1 MTCSTENST
10 VGTRSCQRSPR
21 RRLAGSHGGDFRRHR
36 APSFQDRTP
45 HVSPATP
52 RSIGEMISSSFER
65 GRFAQVLRAA
75 GTFLGGDGERNT
87 SPREPYMQG
96 VTANSAVICWV
107 SAGPDAGVVEYGKT
121 PELGRKEAEA
131 RIGGRHAVALT
142 GLDPGSTYHYRVE
155 GAGGSSA
162 TGCFCTAPAGDDSRF
177 SFAVVGDSGSGG
189 KGQLA
194 VAALLERLRPD
205 LVLHTGDV
213 VYPAGQERHYD
224 RRFFAPY
231 RNLIKTVPLFPVLG
245 NHDVREGNGATFL
258 ENFHPPLVSPGGTK
272 RYYSFDW
279 GNTHFVALDS
289 ELYHGDM
296 GSDPE
301 EQRDFLERD
310 LATTREHWKIVFL
323 HRSPYGSSRHG
334 GDEKVREDL
343 EPLFAKHGVDL
354 VFSGHDHVYE
364 RTEPIR
370 GVTYVVSGGGGR
382 RLYPAG
388 RSARTVSSVSAHHAV
403 LVRAD
408 GGHLS
413 LEAIEAGGTYV
424 DRLDLYQPYA
434 R

>member
-1 MTCSTENST
+1 
-10 VGTRSCQRSPR
+10 
-21 RRLAGSHGGDFRRHR
+21 LAGSHGGGFREER
-36 APSFQDRTP
+36 APSFRDRILYVP
-45 HVSPATP
+45 PAIPGST
-52 RSIGEMISSSFER
+52 GEMISSYIER

-75 GTFLGGDGERNT
+75 GTFLGGDGEANT

-96 VTANSAVICWV
+96 VTAYSAVICWV

-131 RIGGRHAVALT
+131 RVGGRHAVALT

-245 NHDVREGNGATFL
+245 NHDVRKGNGAAFL
-258 ENFHPPLVSPGGTK
+258 ENFHPPLGSPGSTK

-289 ELYHGDM
+289 ELYHGDR

-310 LATTREHWKIVFL
+310 LATTRKHWRIVFL

-343 EPLFAKHGVDL
+343 EPLFATHGVDL

-364 RTEPIR
+364 RTVPIR

-403 LVRAD
+403 LVRVD

-413 LEAIEAGGTYV
+413 LEAVEAGGTYV
-424 DRLDLYQPYA
+424 DRLDLYQLYA

>member
-1 MTCSTENST
+1 
-10 VGTRSCQRSPR
+10 
-21 RRLAGSHGGDFRRHR
+21 
-36 APSFQDRTP
+36 
-45 HVSPATP
+45 
-52 RSIGEMISSSFER
+52 MISSYFER
-65 GRFAQVLRAA
+65 GRIAQVLRAA
-75 GTFLGGDGERNT
+75 GTFLGGDGEANT
-87 SPREPYMQG
+87 PPREPYMQG
-96 VTANSAVICWV
+96 VTAYSAVICWV

-121 PELGRKEAEA
+121 PELGRKEARA
-131 RIGGRHAVALT
+131 RVGGRHSVALT
-142 GLDPGSTYHYRVE
+142 GLDPGSTYYYRVE

-194 VAALLERLRPD
+194 VAALLKRLRPD

-224 RRFFAPY
+224 RRFFTPY

-245 NHDVREGNGATFL
+245 NHDVRKGNGAAFL
-258 ENFHPPLVSPGGTK
+258 ENFHPPLGSPGSTK

-289 ELYHGDM
+289 ELYHGDR
-296 GSDPE
+296 GSNPE

-310 LATTREHWKIVFL
+310 LATTRKHWRIVFL

-364 RTEPIR
+364 RTVPIR

-403 LVRAD
+403 LVRVD
-408 GGHLS
+408 GGNLS
-413 LEAIEAGGTYV
+413 LKAVEAGGTHV

>member
-1 MTCSTENST
+1 
-10 VGTRSCQRSPR
+10 V
-21 RRLAGSHGGDFRRHR
+21 
-36 APSFQDRTP
+36 
-45 HVSPATP
+45 
-52 RSIGEMISSSFER
+52 
-65 GRFAQVLRAA
+65 
-75 GTFLGGDGERNT
+75 
-87 SPREPYMQG
+87 QG
-96 VTANSAVICWV
+96 VTASSAVICWV
-107 SAGPDAGVVEYGKT
+107 SQHPGSGVVEYGKT
-121 PELGRKEAEA
+121 PELGCKETDP
-131 RIGGRHAVALT
+131 RVRRRHVVALAA
-142 GLDPGSTYHYRVE
+142 LDPGSTYHYRVE
-155 GAGGSSA
+155 GVGGSSS
-162 TGCFCTAPAGDDSRF
+162 GCFRTAPVGDDSRF

-245 NHDVREGNGATFL
+245 NHDVRKGNGAAFL
-258 ENFHPPLVSPGGTK
+258 ENFHPPLGSPGSTK

-289 ELYHGDM
+289 ELYRGDR
-296 GSDPE
+296 GSNPE
-301 EQRDFLERD
+301 EQRVFLERD
-310 LATTREHWKIVFL
+310 LATTRKRWKVAFL

-343 EPLFAKHGVDL
+343 EPLFVKHGADL

-364 RTEPIR
+364 RTVPIT

-388 RSARTVSSVSAHHAV
+388 NGELTASSVSAYHAV
-403 LVRAD
+403 LVRVSGSRLLLETLEV
-408 GGHLS
+408 GGKV
-413 LEAIEAGGTYV
+413 V
-424 DRLDLYQPYA
+424 DRLELYQPHA
-434 R
+434 K

>member
-1 MTCSTENST
+1 
-10 VGTRSCQRSPR
+10 
-21 RRLAGSHGGDFRRHR
+21 
-36 APSFQDRTP
+36 
-45 HVSPATP
+45 
-52 RSIGEMISSSFER
+52 MISSYFER

-75 GTFLGGDGERNT
+75 GTFLGGDGEANT
-87 SPREPYMQG
+87 PPREPYMQG
-96 VTANSAVICWV
+96 VTAYSAVICWV

-121 PELGRKEAEA
+121 PELGLKEAEA
-131 RIGGRHAVALT
+131 RVGGRHAVALT

-213 VYPAGQERHYD
+213 VYPAGHERHYD

-245 NHDVREGNGATFL
+245 NHDVRKGNGAAFL
-258 ENFHPPLVSPGGTK
+258 ENFHPPLGSPGSTK

-289 ELYHGDM
+289 ELYHGDR

-310 LATTREHWKIVFL
+310 LATTRKHWRIVFL

-343 EPLFAKHGVDL
+343 EPLFAKNGVDL

-364 RTEPIR
+364 RTVPIR

-403 LVRAD
+403 LVRVD
-408 GGHLS
+408 GSHLS
-413 LEAIEAGGTYV
+413 LEAVEAGGTYV

>member
-1 MTCSTENST
+1 MI
-10 VGTRSCQRSPR
+10 
-21 RRLAGSHGGDFRRHR
+21 L
-36 APSFQDRTP
+36 SF
-45 HVSPATP
+45 
-52 RSIGEMISSSFER
+52 FER
-65 GRFAQVLRAA
+65 GRFALALRTARSL
-75 GTFLGGDGERNT
+75 LGGAKGLEQ
-87 SPREPYMQG
+87 PRGPYVQG
-96 VTANSAVICWV
+96 VTASSAVICWV
-107 SAGPDAGVVEYGKT
+107 SQHPGSGVVEYGKT
-121 PELGRKEAEA
+121 PELGCKETDP
-131 RIGGRHAVALT
+131 RVRRRHVVALAA
-142 GLDPGSTYHYRVE
+142 LDPGSTYHYRVE
-155 GAGGSSA
+155 GVGGSSS
-162 TGCFCTAPAGDDSRF
+162 GCFRTAPVGDDSRF

-245 NHDVREGNGATFL
+245 NHDVRKGNGAAFL
-258 ENFHPPLVSPGGTK
+258 ENFHPPLGSPGSTK

-289 ELYHGDM
+289 ELYHGDR
-296 GSDPE
+296 GSNPE

-310 LATTREHWKIVFL
+310 LATTRKRWKVAFL

-343 EPLFAKHGVDL
+343 EPLFVKHGADL

-364 RTEPIR
+364 RTVPIT

-388 RSARTVSSVSAHHAV
+388 NGELTASSVSAHHAV
-403 LVRAD
+403 VVRVSSSRLLLETLEV
-408 GGHLS
+408 GGKV
-413 LEAIEAGGTYV
+413 V
-424 DRLDLYQPYA
+424 DRLELYQPHA
-434 R
+434 K

>member
-52 RSIGEMISSSFER
+52 GSIGEMISSSFER
-65 GRFAQVLRAA
+65 GRFAQVLRAG

-142 GLDPGSTYHYRVE
+142 GLDSGSTYHYRVE
-155 GAGGSSA
+155 GVGGSSA
-162 TGCFCTAPAGDDSRF
+162 TGCFRTAPAGDDSRF

-194 VAALLERLRPD
+194 VPARLNRWSPRR
-205 LVLHTGDV
+205 GR
-213 VYPAGQERHYD
+213 PAGGVVHRPGQGPHND

-245 NHDVREGNGATFL
+245 NHDVRKGNGAAFL
-258 ENFHPPLVSPGGTK
+258 ENFHLPLGSPGSTK

-289 ELYHGDM
+289 ELYHSDR

-310 LATTREHWKIVFL
+310 LATTRKRWKIVFL

-343 EPLFAKHGVDL
+343 EPPFVKHEGDF

-364 RTEPIR
+364 RTVPIR

-388 RSARTVSSVSAHHAV
+388 NGDLTASSVSAHHAV
-403 LVRAD
+403 LVHVD

-413 LEAIEAGGTYV
+413 LMAVEAGGTYV
-424 DRLDLYQPYA
+424 D
-434 R
+434 

>member
-1 MTCSTENST
+1 MI
-10 VGTRSCQRSPR
+10 
-21 RRLAGSHGGDFRRHR
+21 L
-36 APSFQDRTP
+36 SF
-45 HVSPATP
+45 
-52 RSIGEMISSSFER
+52 FER
-65 GRFAQVLRAA
+65 WRFALALRTARSL
-75 GTFLGGDGERNT
+75 LGGATGLEQ
-87 SPREPYMQG
+87 PRGPYMQG
-96 VTANSAVICWV
+96 VTASSAVICWV
-107 SAGPDAGVVEYGKT
+107 SQHPGSGVVEYGKT
-121 PELGRKEAEA
+121 PELGCKETDP
-131 RIGGRHAVALT
+131 RVRRRHVVALAA
-142 GLDPGSTYHYRVE
+142 LDPGSTYHYRVE
-155 GAGGSSA
+155 GVGGSSS
-162 TGCFCTAPAGDDSRF
+162 GCFRTAPVGDDSRF

-245 NHDVREGNGATFL
+245 NHDVRKGNGAAFL
-258 ENFHPPLVSPGGTK
+258 ENFHPPLGSPGSTK

-289 ELYHGDM
+289 ELYHGDR
-296 GSDPE
+296 GSNPE

-310 LATTREHWKIVFL
+310 LATTRKRWTVAFL

-343 EPLFAKHGVDL
+343 EPLFVKHGVDL

-364 RTEPIR
+364 RTVPIT

-388 RSARTVSSVSAHHAV
+388 NGELTASSVSAHHAV
-403 LVRAD
+403 LVRVSGSRLLLETLEV
-408 GGHLS
+408 GGKV
-413 LEAIEAGGTYV
+413 V
-424 DRLDLYQPYA
+424 DRLELYQPHA
-434 R
+434 K

>member
-1 MTCSTENST
+1 MI
-10 VGTRSCQRSPR
+10 
-21 RRLAGSHGGDFRRHR
+21 L
-36 APSFQDRTP
+36 SF
-45 HVSPATP
+45 
-52 RSIGEMISSSFER
+52 FER
-65 GRFAQVLRAA
+65 GRFALALRTARSL
-75 GTFLGGDGERNT
+75 LGGAKGLEQ
-87 SPREPYMQG
+87 PRGPYVQG
-96 VTANSAVICWV
+96 VTASSAVICWV
-107 SAGPDAGVVEYGKT
+107 SKHPGSGVVEYGKS
-121 PELGRKEAEA
+121 PELGCKETDP
-131 RIGGRHAVALT
+131 RVRRRHVVALAA
-142 GLDPGSTYHYRVE
+142 LDPGSTYHYRVE
-155 GAGGSSA
+155 GVGGSSS
-162 TGCFCTAPAGDDSRF
+162 GCFRTAPVGDDSRF

-245 NHDVREGNGATFL
+245 NHDVRKGNGAAFL
-258 ENFHPPLVSPGGTK
+258 ENFHPPLGSPGSTK

-289 ELYHGDM
+289 ELYHGDR
-296 GSDPE
+296 GSNPE

-310 LATTREHWKIVFL
+310 LATTRKRWKVAFL

-343 EPLFAKHGVDL
+343 EPLFVKHGADL

-364 RTEPIR
+364 RTVPIT

-388 RSARTVSSVSAHHAV
+388 NGELTASSVSVHHAV
-403 LVRAD
+403 LVRVSGSRLLLETLEV
-408 GGHLS
+408 GGKV
-413 LEAIEAGGTYV
+413 V
-424 DRLDLYQPYA
+424 DRSELYQPHA
-434 R
+434 K

>member
-1 MTCSTENST
+1 
-10 VGTRSCQRSPR
+10 
-21 RRLAGSHGGDFRRHR
+21 
-36 APSFQDRTP
+36 
-45 HVSPATP
+45 
-52 RSIGEMISSSFER
+52 MISSFFER
-65 GRFAQVLRAA
+65 GRFALALRTARSL
-75 GTFLGGDGERNT
+75 LGGATGLEQ
-87 SPREPYMQG
+87 PREPYVQG
-96 VTANSAVICWV
+96 VTASSAVICWV
-107 SAGPDAGVVEYGKT
+107 SKHPGSGVVEYGKT
-121 PELGRKEAEA
+121 RELGHRETDP
-131 RIGGRHAVALT
+131 RVRRRHAVALA
-142 GLDPGSTYHYRVE
+142 GLDPSSTYHYRVE
-155 GAGGSSA
+155 GVGGSSA
-162 TGCFCTAPAGDDSRF
+162 TGCFRTAPVVDDSGF

-213 VYPAGQERHYD
+213 VYPAGLERHST

-245 NHDVREGNGATFL
+245 NHDVRKGNGAAFL
-258 ENFHPPLVSPGGTK
+258 ENFHPPLESPRSTK

-289 ELYHGDM
+289 ELYHGDR
-296 GSDPE
+296 GSSPE

-310 LATTREHWKIVFL
+310 LAASRKRWRIVFL

-334 GDEKVREDL
+334 GDGRVKEDL
-343 EPLFAKHGVDL
+343 EPLFVKHGVDL

-364 RTEPIR
+364 RTVPIG

-388 RSARTVSSVSAHHAV
+388 NGEVTASSVSAHHAV
-403 LVRAD
+403 LVCVD

-413 LEAIEAGGTYV
+413 LEAVEVGGKVV
-424 DRLDLYQPYA
+424 DCLELYQPHA
-434 R
+434 K

>member
-1 MTCSTENST
+1 
-10 VGTRSCQRSPR
+10 
-21 RRLAGSHGGDFRRHR
+21 
-36 APSFQDRTP
+36 
-45 HVSPATP
+45 
-52 RSIGEMISSSFER
+52 MISSSFER

-142 GLDPGSTYHYRVE
+142 GLDSGSTYHYRVE
-155 GAGGSSA
+155 GVGGSSA
-162 TGCFCTAPAGDDSRF
+162 TGCFRTAPAGDDSRF

-245 NHDVREGNGATFL
+245 NHDVRKGNGAAFL
-258 ENFHPPLVSPGGTK
+258 ENFHPPLGSVGSTK

-289 ELYHGDM
+289 ELYHGDR
-296 GSDPE
+296 GADPE

-310 LATTREHWKIVFL
+310 LATTRKRWRIVFL

-343 EPLFAKHGVDL
+343 EPHFVKHGVGL

-364 RTEPIR
+364 RTVPIR
-370 GVTYVVSGGGGR
+370 SVTYVVSGGGGR

-403 LVRAD
+403 LVRVD

-424 DRLDLYQPYA
+424 GRLDRYQPYA